1 MSVRLCMKLALLNF
15 NPFFILSQTSISF
28 QAHSSTKEVK
38 LKVVPLNKNLSDQV
52 QSFVMVKYRD

>member
-1 MSVRLCMKLALLNF
+1 MKLALLNF